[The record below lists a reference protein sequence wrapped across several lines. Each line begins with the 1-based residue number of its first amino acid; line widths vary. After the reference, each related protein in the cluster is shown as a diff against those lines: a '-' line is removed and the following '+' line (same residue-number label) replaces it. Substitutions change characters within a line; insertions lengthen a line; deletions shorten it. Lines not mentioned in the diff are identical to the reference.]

1 MAAVP
6 IAQYT
11 TYNALLTALLPTT
24 TSGQTVVDSLTA
36 SYNDTVSDLAYLQ
49 ALNTTISNPILGGL
63 G

>member
-24 TSGQTVVDSLTA
+24 NSGQTIATA
-36 SYNDTVSDLAYLQ
+36 ITNSYNTTVTDLAT
-49 ALNTTISNPILGGL
+49 LNTLSATVANPLLGGV